1 MSKAQIVFEAPF
13 LSWSGYGD
21 HARDLVRAFLKTDK
35 FDIKI
40 VAGSTM
46 PVNRWAYL
54 EELKQLMNLGV
65 VDDIAVLAETD
76 IKNKEK
82 IVKRKSLYSQLQ
94 NQIASLEEQLKKEK
108 GSNETLERQVI
119 QAGIKNKVMQGD
131 VELSKLLHD
140 SKSNILKEELETKA
154 QQKHL
159 RKVIDS
165 ENKMAKEKVN
175 NKIKDLQK
183 N

>member
-1 MSKAQIVFEAPF
+1 
-13 LSWSGYGD
+13 
-21 HARDLVRAFLKTDK
+21 
-35 FDIKI
+35 
-40 VAGSTM
+40 
-46 PVNRWAYL
+46 
-54 EELKQLMNLGV
+54 
-65 VDDIAVLAETD
+65 
-76 IKNKEK
+76 
-82 IVKRKSLYSQLQ
+82 
-94 NQIASLEEQLKKEK
+94 
-108 GSNETLERQVI
+108 
-119 QAGIKNKVMQGD
+119 MQGD
-131 VELSKLLHD
+131 VELSKQLHD

>member
-1 MSKAQIVFEAPF
+1 
-13 LSWSGYGD
+13 
-21 HARDLVRAFLKTDK
+21 
-35 FDIKI
+35 
-40 VAGSTM
+40 
-46 PVNRWAYL
+46 
-54 EELKQLMNLGV
+54 MNLGV

-76 IKNKEK
+76 IRNKEK
-82 IVKRKSLYSQLQ
+82 IIKRKSLYAQL
-94 NQIASLEEQLKKEK
+94 NGQISELQEQLKKEK

-131 VELSKLLHD
+131 VELSKQLHD

-165 ENKMAKEKVN
+165 ENKIAKEKVN
-175 NKIKDLQK
+175 NKINSLQK
-183 N
+183 NNI

>member
-1 MSKAQIVFEAPF
+1 MV
-13 LSWSGYGD
+13 
-21 HARDLVRAFLKTDK
+21 VRQK
-35 FDIKI
+35 
-40 VAGSTM
+40 
-46 PVNRWAYL
+46 
-54 EELKQLMNLGV
+54 
-65 VDDIAVLAETD
+65 
-76 IKNKEK
+76 
-82 IVKRKSLYSQLQ
+82 
-94 NQIASLEEQLKKEK
+94 NQIASLEDQLKKEK

-131 VELSKLLHD
+131 VELSKQLHD

-159 RKVIDS
+159 RKMIDS